1 VNCDSIALREARCI
15 PIPNLARTVAL
26 CDGKEEGVTYPDLLA
41 ELDHVRAYQRRV
53 AAAIEAK
60 NQELAGLIAQHDM
73 AQHRE
78 GEITELLH
86 QMEHRLR
93 PVGTIVF

>member
-1 VNCDSIALREARCI
+1 
-15 PIPNLARTVAL
+15 
-26 CDGKEEGVTYPDLLA
+26 VTYPDLLA
-41 ELDHVRAYQRRV
+41 ELDRVRAYQRRV

-60 NQELAGLIAQHDM
+60 NQELAGLIAQH

>member
-1 VNCDSIALREARCI
+1 
-15 PIPNLARTVAL
+15 
-26 CDGKEEGVTYPDLLA
+26 VTYPDLLA
-41 ELDHVRAYQRRV
+41 ELDRVRAYQRRV

-60 NQELAGLIAQHDM
+60 NQQLAGLIAQHGM

>member
-1 VNCDSIALREARCI
+1 MHSESHPHGRAVR
-15 PIPNLARTVAL
+15 PQG
-26 CDGKEEGVTYPDLLA
+26 GKAVTYPELLA
-41 ELDHVRAYQRRV
+41 ELDSVRAYQRRV

-60 NQELAGLIAQHDM
+60 NQELAGLIVQHSM